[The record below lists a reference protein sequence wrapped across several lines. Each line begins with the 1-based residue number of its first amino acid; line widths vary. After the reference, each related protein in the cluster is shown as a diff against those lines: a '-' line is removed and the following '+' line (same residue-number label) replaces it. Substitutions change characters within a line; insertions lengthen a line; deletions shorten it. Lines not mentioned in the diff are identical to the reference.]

1 MWLYRIQDGNTGAKP
16 MSKVSLKPWHS
27 AVSLRPDIRN
37 DELTMA
43 EFAADLQDAAIG
55 RGPKVYRDPRE
66 FFALTYP
73 THSLKRLAA
82 DVMQRLSG
90 ENPKAVRQLKLTYGG
105 GKTHTLIA
113 LMHLARD
120 PDALPDDVPAVRE
133 FIEHAGGATPPK
145 ARIAVLP
152 FDKIDVEKGMETFA
166 PDGSARWLKHPWSIL
181 AWEIAGP
188 AGLRLLHAEDL
199 DEERESPPAENL
211 LTALL
216 AMPQHEGLGTL
227 VLIDEVLMFAREKVG
242 LDAAWRDRLVDF
254 FQYLTQAAVKVERC
268 AVVASLLAT
277 DPKKSDELGK
287 EIIHELYTIF
297 RRQREEEVE
306 PVEKA
311 DVAEVLRRRFFTP
324 DSIRNTDAFR
334 PHVAGALAGIT
345 ALDDQTQRDGKD
357 AERAYLASFPFHPE
371 LTEVFYGKWTNL
383 EGFQRTRGI
392 LRTFAL
398 ALRDAEK
405 WDTSPLIGVSAF
417 LSAPGVDGLSTAAS
431 ELTNVASAEETEGK
445 RQEWGAILAGELAK
459 ARQIQTELVGLRH
472 REIEGVVMGTF
483 LHSQPIGHEA
493 RTRDLVLLVGAT
505 RPDQIDLEKGL
516 RRWVELSWYLDEA
529 IMAVRGPDGSTR
541 EPRKLPEVWKLGTRP
556 NLKQMHHDA
565 RERVNSEI
573 TEARLLDEVQ
583 RLKWLT
589 AGAQGAGAAVH
600 MLPRSPRDVEDDG
613 EFHFVVL
620 GPRFAAESGKPGTE
634 AARFLDET
642 TGPDRPRVHRNS
654 VVCVAPSRDGLEL
667 ARERARDLIA
677 WEEVQNRLR
686 EINKGEPV
694 DPIRAANLRAYTD
707 AAASQVPAAIKQ
719 AWSIVVTVSDK
730 DEVHAFKLPPG
741 DDNLFINVVK
751 DSRSRVQEQAV
762 SAEALLPHGPYDLWK
777 PGDSARRFRD
787 VVGAF
792 STVAKL
798 PKMLNR
804 RAIADTIVRGCAD
817 GTFVLRTKRPDGTF
831 RTWWRE
837 ETDQTALTDPSLEI
851 VLPGNAELSQLAS
864 RLLQP
869 RVLPSLW
876 QGDAVSFEAVGRYFS
891 GTNTVQVSR
900 DSYSESISI
909 PAVLRGAL
917 EFAVKSAVAAGDL
930 WLVSGPA
937 SLWREEVPHGI
948 LGDGSILRAPPSPI
962 GAPEV
967 LPESLAEAWSSGE
980 TTALALASALS
991 QRTGLILPWSNV
1003 RDGIDAAIRARYL
1016 ETTPDS
1022 SPWPSDIAS
1031 AKAVRLRV
1039 RKEPVGVSPRL
1050 TPTSGEAL
1058 RGEAILDA
1066 ASIQD
1071 LADIVSDLLRET
1083 AGFQMDFRVRVEV
1096 HGQPSSLVLDRVNG
1110 ILAKSLPALT
1120 LR

>member
-1 MWLYRIQDGNTGAKP
+1 
-16 MSKVSLKPWHS
+16 MSKGSLKPWHS
-27 AVSLRPDIRN
+27 AVSLRPDIRTGK
-37 DELTMA
+37 LSMA
-43 EFAADLQDAAIG
+43 EFAADLQDAAVG
-55 RGPKVYRDPRE
+55 KGPEVYRDPRE

-82 DVMQRLSG
+82 DVMQRLAG
-90 ENPKAVRQLKLTYGG
+90 GNPKAVRQLKLTYGG
-105 GKTHTLIA
+105 GKTHTLIT
-113 LMHLARD
+113 LMHLVRD
-120 PDALPDDVPAVRE
+120 PDALPNDLPAVRE

-152 FDKIDVEKGMETFA
+152 FDKIDVEKGMEAFA

-188 AGLRLLHAEDL
+188 AGLRLLHAQDL
-199 DEERESPPAENL
+199 AEERESPPAENL
-211 LTALL
+211 LATLL
-216 AMPQHEGLGTL
+216 AMPQEEGLGTL

-242 LDAAWRDRLVDF
+242 LDAAWRDRLIDF

-268 AVVASLLAT
+268 AVIASLLAT

-324 DSIRNTDAFR
+324 DSIRDTDSFR
-334 PHVAGALAGIT
+334 PHVAGALAGIM

-357 AERAYLASFPFHPE
+357 AERAYLASFPFHPA
-371 LTEVFYGKWTNL
+371 LTDVFYGKWTDL

-405 WDTSPLIGVSAF
+405 WDTSPLVGVNVF
-417 LSAPGVDGLSTAAS
+417 LAAPGTDGLSTAAS
-431 ELTNVASAEETEGK
+431 ELTNVASSEETEGK

-472 REIEGVVMGTF
+472 REIEGVVMATF
-483 LHSQPIGHEA
+483 LHSQPITHDA
-493 RTRDLVLLVGAT
+493 RTRDLILLVGAT
-505 RPDQIDLEKGL
+505 RPDRIDLEKGL
-516 RRWVELSWYLDEA
+516 RRWTELSWYLDETNVSVHA
-529 IMAVRGPDGSTR
+529 PDGSAR
-541 EPRKLPEVWKLGTRP
+541 GPRALPGVWKLGGRP

-565 RERVNSEI
+565 RGRVNSEI
-573 TEARLLDEVQ
+573 AEARLLDEIQ

-620 GPRFAAESGKPGTE
+620 GPRAASESGKPNVE

-642 TGPDRPRVHRNS
+642 TGPDRPRVHRNA

-667 ARERARDLIA
+667 ARERTRDLIA
-677 WEEVQNRLR
+677 WEEVQHRLR
-686 EINKGEPV
+686 ETSKGEPL
-694 DPIRAANLRAYTD
+694 DPIRAANLRAFTD
-707 AAASQVPAAIKQ
+707 EAASQVPAAIKQ
-719 AWSIVVTVSDK
+719 TWSIVVTVSERD
-730 DEVHAFKLPPG
+730 DVHAFKLSPG
-741 DDNLFINVVK
+741 DDYLFTNVVK
-751 DSRSRVQEQAV
+751 DSRSRVQEQAI
-762 SAEALLPHGPYDLWK
+762 SAEALLPDGPYELWK
-777 PGDSARRFRD
+777 PGDSARRCRD

-792 STVAKL
+792 SDVAKL
-798 PKMLNR
+798 PKMLNK
-804 RAIADTIVRGCAD
+804 RAVADTVVRGCIEGA
-817 GTFVLRTKRPDGTF
+817 FVLRTKRPDGTP

-837 ETDQTALTDPSLEI
+837 DPDQAALTDPALEI
-851 VLPGNAELSQLAS
+851 VLPANAELTDLSA
-864 RLLQP
+864 RLLAP
-869 RVLPSLW
+869 NVLPSLW
-876 QGDAVSFEAVGRYFS
+876 QGESVSFETISRYFS
-891 GTNTVQVSR
+891 GSNVVQVAR
-900 DSYSESISI
+900 NGYSESISI
-909 PAVLRGAL
+909 PAVPRNVL
-917 EFAVKSAVAAGDL
+917 EQSLKRAIAAGDL

-937 SLWREEVPHGI
+937 SLWREEVPHGVVSDAS
-948 LGDGSILRAPPSPI
+948 LLRTPPSAI
-962 GAPEV
+962 GAPDV
-967 LPESLAEAWSSGE
+967 LPEALPEAWNNNE
-980 TTALALASALS
+980 TTALALVGALS
-991 QRTGLILPWSNV
+991 QRAGFVLPWSNV

-1022 SPWPSDIAS
+1022 VSWPSELAS

-1039 RKEPVGVSPRL
+1039 RKESVSVTPRL
-1050 TPTSGEAL
+1050 TPTSSEAV

-1066 ASIQD
+1066 SAIQD
-1071 LADIVSDLLRET
+1071 LAEVVGELLREA
-1083 AGFQMDFRVRVEV
+1083 AGHQMDFRVRVEIQGAPPGTV
-1096 HGQPSSLVLDRVNG
+1096 IDRVNAV
-1110 ILAKSLPALT
+1110 LTKSVPALT